1 MNLDLHAIMMH
12 LFGISSSEENT
23 NCIANT
29 SHTSRAVQLDAG
41 YKITRDYNISL
52 RGKRQ
57 AKQMKPLK

>member
-1 MNLDLHAIMMH
+1 MMH
-12 LFGISSSEENT
+12 LFGISSSEGNT